1 MDFLEEPLEKHPT
14 NSIEAPALRR
24 SLASSRD
31 PGPAIPCGWRE

>member
-1 MDFLEEPLEKHPT
+1 MDFLEKPLEKHPT

-31 PGPAIPCGWRE
+31 TGLAVQCGWRE